1 MAEAATS
8 GIQQADDGAKLLDS
22 QEKWMYYN

>member
-8 GIQQADDGAKLLDS
+8 ETQLADDGAKLLDS